1 MKVINEF
8 KLDLSSLPA
17 LTSTRQF
24 SVLGENG
31 AGFDLEIKNE
41 DSYYYNFVTNA
52 FQAAKAGLY
61 NQVIAGG
68 YIEGNITFPTI
79 TDNDQYD
86 ISLTA
91 NPLTERRLDL
101 EMVV

>member
-61 NQVIAGG
+61 NQVIA
-68 YIEGNITFPTI
+68 NH
-79 TDNDQYD
+79 
-86 ISLTA
+86 
-91 NPLTERRLDL
+91 
-101 EMVV
+101 